1 VKHMRVITFLAAT
14 VVLVAAGCGGGN
26 KVNGGVA
33 GGTTIPNN
41 AQSTNTQPAACKS
54 GKPLTSA
61 EVGVTPT
68 TITVTTVA
76 DVGSVIKPS
85 LFLGSW
91 NGVKAW
97 ADYMNTEFGGLACRK
112 IVVKTAD
119 SKLTPDDAKSA
130 ITSACS
136 DSLALVG
143 TTAVFFTD
151 VSAMNG
157 CKDKAGHATGLPD
170 VAVLQTDAA
179 QQCSPVSFATL
190 SASGSCPY
198 SGSGTR
204 KFTTGQTEYDYY
216 LNKYG
221 KDSMHGVW
229 AIPKDLP
236 STIDSTMPLVRAA
249 NKMGIKSDFEKGT
262 STLDPQTA
270 YTPLVQAMIRN
281 NSTYARN
288 GLDYSGTVAERK
300 EAKAQGVSTVKVW
313 DCGLQCYDK
322 RLITEAQGA
331 TEGQYVWLN
340 LLPMEDVNANAELA
354 KFLHYDKAPDAF
366 GEQAWVTGEI
376 FARALND
383 AMATNGNDPNAVTRA
398 NILTAL
404 RNLHDFNAGG
414 MLPPGTDIGN
424 KKMSLCLVGMQ
435 VQNGKFVRIDP
446 VQPNTF
452 DCDNNKPPIVQTIDA
467 AKEYH
472 G

>member
-1 VKHMRVITFLAAT
+1 MKRTRIIT
-14 VVLVAAGCGGGN
+14 VVAAALVLAAGCSGGAKVKGSPAGTAAPTGN
-26 KVNGGVA
+26 TKPTA
-33 GGTTIPNN
+33 CASGT
-41 AQSTNTQPAACKS
+41 
-54 GKPLTSA
+54 PLTSP

-68 TITVTTVA
+68 TITITTVA

-112 IVVKTAD
+112 VVVKTAD
-119 SKLTPDDAKSA
+119 SKLTPDDAKNA
-130 ITSACS
+130 IVTACTN
-136 DSLALVG
+136 SLALVG
-143 TTAVFFTD
+143 TTAVFFSD
-151 VSAMNG
+151 VSAMNN
-157 CKDKAGHATGLPD
+157 CKDKAGNTTGLPD
-170 VAVLQTDAA
+170 MAVLQTDSG

-198 SGSGTR
+198 SGRGPRT
-204 KFTTGQTEYDYY
+204 FTTGQTEYDYY
-216 LNKYG
+216 LNKFG

-249 NKMGIKSDFEKGT
+249 NKLGIKSDFEKGM
-262 STLDPQTA
+262 SSLDVQTA
-270 YTPLVQAMIRN
+270 YTPLVQAIVKN
-281 NSTYARN
+281 KATYARN
-288 GLDYSGTVAERK
+288 GLDYSGTLAERK
-300 EAKAQGVSTVKVW
+300 EARNQGVSTVKAW

-322 RLITEAQGA
+322 RLISEAQGA

-340 LLPMEDVNANAELA
+340 LLPMEDGSTNPELA
-354 KFLHYDKAPDAF
+354 KFLQYDKQPDAF

-376 FARALND
+376 FARAVND
-383 AMATNGNDPNAVTRA
+383 AIATNGNDPNATTRA

-414 MLPPGTDIGN
+414 MLPPGTDIGA

-446 VQPNTF
+446 VQPGTF
-452 DCDNNKPPIVQTIDA
+452 DCDNNKPPVVQTIDPQ
-467 AKEYH
+467 KEYH

>member
-1 VKHMRVITFLAAT
+1 MIAAMVIAFA
-14 VVLVAAGCGGGN
+14 VVAVGCGGG
-26 KVNGGVA
+26 KTVNGGTA
-33 GGTTIPNN
+33 TGITASNR
-41 AQSTNTQPAACKS
+41 ASSQPAACKS
-54 GKPLTSA
+54 GKPLTSP

-97 ADYMNTEFGGLACRK
+97 ADYVNTEFGGLACRK
-112 IVVKTAD
+112 VVVKTAD
-119 SKLTPDDAKSA
+119 SKLTADDAKSA
-130 ITSACS
+130 IASACS
-136 DSLALVG
+136 DSFATVG
-143 TTAVFFTD
+143 TTAVFFSD
-151 VSAMNG
+151 VSAMNR
-157 CKDKAGHATGLPD
+157 CKDKAGNASGLPD
-170 VAVLQTDAA
+170 IAVLQTDSA

-198 SGSGTR
+198 SGSGPRT
-204 KFTTGQTEYDYY
+204 FTTGQTEYDFY
-216 LNKYG
+216 LSKFG

-249 NKMGIKSDFEKGT
+249 NKMGIRSDFEKGM
-262 STLDPQTA
+262 STLDLQTA
-270 YTPLVQAMIRN
+270 YTPLVAAMIRN
-281 NSTYARN
+281 RSTYARN

-300 EAKAQGVSTVKVW
+300 EARAQGVSTVKVW

-331 TEGQYVWLN
+331 TEDQYVWLN
-340 LLPMEDVNANAELA
+340 LLPIEDGNANSELA
-354 KFLHYDKAPDAF
+354 KFLQYDKQPDAF

-376 FARALND
+376 FARAVND
-383 AMATNGNDPNAVTRA
+383 TMAANGNDPNALTRA
-398 NILTAL
+398 NILAAL
-404 RNLHDFNAGG
+404 RGLHDFNAGG

-446 VQPNTF
+446 VQPGTF
-452 DCDNNKPPIVQTIDA
+452 DCDNNKPPIVQTIDPQR
-467 AKEYH
+467 EYH